1 MLMEDTGLESA
12 KRLKSVKPARVLVLG
27 FLLVLI
33 LGTIALKLPISSVDG
48 ESISWVDAFFTS
60 TSAVCVTGLVVVNT
74 AAQWSIFG
82 QCVIL
87 ALIQIGGLG
96 FMAFTTLI
104 FMIMGRRITL
114 KERLVI
120 QEALNQST
128 LSGIVKLTR
137 RILIGTFLVE
147 GIGAFLLS
155 FRFIPQYGA
164 GKGIFF
170 SIFHSVSAFC
180 NAGFDII
187 GNNMESYT
195 GDLLVNF
202 VIMALIILGGLG
214 FVVWMDLLEMFRNR
228 WRERLSWRRCFSK
241 LHLHSKLVLVISA
254 SLILL
259 GFLFFLIVEWSNP
272 ETLGGL
278 SGKDKVL
285 GALFQSVSTRT
296 AGFNSISQGGLNE
309 SSKFMTIILMFIGG
323 SSGGTAGGI
332 KTVTIA
338 VLLITVISVV
348 RGKRYTE
355 VFGRRIGEETIRK
368 SMAVFWISLTLVMG
382 VTMILNLFESAD
394 FISLLFETTSAF
406 GTVGLSVG
414 ITGSLRTG
422 TKCVLA
428 FTMFVGRLGPMTMA
442 VAFTASLKN
451 NDAHIKPA
459 EENVMVG

>member
-241 LHLHSKLVLVISA
+241 LHLHSKLVLVISV

-428 FTMFVGRLGPMTMA
+428 FTMFVGRLGPDDHGSG
-442 VAFTASLKN
+442 VYGQLK
-451 NDAHIKPA
+451 K
-459 EENVMVG
+459 